1 MQHKNDNIKFLIKEF
16 GKCVRSERLK
26 KTDTSLTLFA
36 YEYELDSGNLS
47 RLENGLIDSKLSM
60 LWRIAEALD
69 MKLSDLIKIVE
80 NELGDEFYI
89 IEK

>member
-1 MQHKNDNIKFLIKEF
+1 MQYKNEKISELIKVF
-16 GKCVRSERLK
+16 GKCLRKKRLEN
-26 KTDTSLTLFA
+26 TDRSLTLFA

-80 NELGDEFYI
+80 NELGEEFCV